1 MFCQLTGNLNVKSQ
15 VGVILPTYC
24 EAQNIEKLIC
34 EIESLPLNMAILV
47 IDDSSP
53 DGTADLVRG
62 MQANYPNL
70 LLMVRAQ
77 KMGLGSAITEGF
89 RVFLSLA
96 NVPEFVVTMDA
107 DYSHNPKD
115 MPRLISSVQ
124 SGSDLAVGSR
134 YCKGGKTAGWSS
146 TRKIIS
152 RCANA
157 LARSVLQLE
166 LHDCT
171 SGFRCYSTNFLKV
184 TTGYLHSHTYDI
196 QIETINQAHKKSFK
210 VTEIPILFVNRKRGK
225 SKLTAVEI
233 RNYLSYILK
242 TVAIKQKS

>member
-1 MFCQLTGNLNVKSQ
+1 MFCQLTGNLNIKSQ

-24 EAQNIEKLIC
+24 EAQNIEKLIG
-34 EIESLPLNMAILV
+34 EIESLPLNMSILV

-53 DGTADLVRG
+53 DGTSDMVKK
-62 MQANYPNL
+62 MQAKFPNL
-70 LLMVRAQ
+70 LLLVRSQ
-77 KMGLGSAITEGF
+77 KLGLGSAITEGF
-89 RVFLSLA
+89 KVFLSLA
-96 NVPEFVVTMDA
+96 HVPKFVVTMDA

-115 MPRLISSVQ
+115 MPRLVSSVQ
-124 SGSDLAVGSR
+124 SGSDLVVGSR
-134 YCKGGKTAGWSS
+134 YCKGGKTAGWSY

-171 SGFRCYSTNFLKV
+171 SGFRCYSTAFLKV
-184 TTGYLHSHTYDI
+184 TLNFLHSHTYDI
-196 QIETINQAHKKSFK
+196 QIETINQAHKKNFK
-210 VTEIPILFVNRKRGK
+210 VTETPILFVNRKQGK

-233 RNYLSYILK
+233 RNYLSYIIK
-242 TVAIKQKS
+242 TVMIKQS